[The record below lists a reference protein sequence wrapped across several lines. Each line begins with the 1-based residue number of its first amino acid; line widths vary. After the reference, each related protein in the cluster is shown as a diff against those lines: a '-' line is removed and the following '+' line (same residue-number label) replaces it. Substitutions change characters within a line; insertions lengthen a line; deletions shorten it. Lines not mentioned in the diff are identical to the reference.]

1 MTPEIKYPY
10 GASYYAKALEAI
22 IERVRLADDSR
33 DMMQD
38 IERIATD
45 TLEGV
50 WEEGEES

>member
-1 MTPEIKYPY
+1 MTSEIKYSY

-33 DMMQD
+33 GMIQD
-38 IERIATD
+38 IEQIAAD

-50 WEEGEES
+50 WQEGED